1 MKNYKISV
9 IGLGYVGLPL
19 AVEFSK
25 YFKTIGFDINKKRV
39 LELKSGID
47 STYEI
52 ENDDL
57 KKVLINNDKSEKA
70 QGFFPT
76 DDVKFIEDSNV
87 YIITVPTPTDKN
99 KRPVLKPLRIASES
113 VANFLKKGDLVI
125 YESTVYPGV
134 TEDICIPILEKVSS
148 LSLNSDFGVGYS
160 PERINP
166 GDKERTVT
174 KILKITSGSNDHVAK
189 EIDQLYKTI
198 IKAGTFL
205 AKSIKVAEAA
215 KVIENSQRD
224 INIAFVN
231 ELAKIFNLLE
241 IDTNSVLEAAETKW
255 NFLPFKPG
263 LVGGHC
269 IGVDPYYL
277 AQKAQEVG
285 YHPEIILSGRRLNDS
300 MGIYVANEILKL
312 LVKKDIQIKDSSIL
326 ILGITF
332 KENCPD
338 IRNTKVIDIIN
349 HLKSFNMDVSIYD
362 PLADP
367 KEVKNVYDLNLTT
380 ELNEKSYDAIVLAVS
395 HDEFHDIEFDKIRKD
410 NSVLYDVKN
419 FIGDKADGKL

>member
-99 KRPVLKPLRIASES
+99 KRPVLKPLRIASET

-174 KILKITSGSNDHVAK
+174 KILKITSGSNDHVA
-189 EIDQLYKTI
+189 
-198 IKAGTFL
+198 
-205 AKSIKVAEAA
+205 
-215 KVIENSQRD
+215 
-224 INIAFVN
+224 
-231 ELAKIFNLLE
+231 
-241 IDTNSVLEAAETKW
+241 
-255 NFLPFKPG
+255 
-263 LVGGHC
+263 
-269 IGVDPYYL
+269 
-277 AQKAQEVG
+277 
-285 YHPEIILSGRRLNDS
+285 
-300 MGIYVANEILKL
+300 
-312 LVKKDIQIKDSSIL
+312 
-326 ILGITF
+326 
-332 KENCPD
+332 
-338 IRNTKVIDIIN
+338 
-349 HLKSFNMDVSIYD
+349 
-362 PLADP
+362 
-367 KEVKNVYDLNLTT
+367 
-380 ELNEKSYDAIVLAVS
+380 
-395 HDEFHDIEFDKIRKD
+395 
-410 NSVLYDVKN
+410 
-419 FIGDKADGKL
+419 